1 MAVQNR
7 AGLVLK
13 PQRVSRAAVRLQS
26 GTSIAADGWVNSPS
40 YLSVRVLSA

>member
-13 PQRVSRAAVRLQS
+13 PQRVSRAAMHLQS
-26 GTSIAADGWVNSPS
+26 GTSITADGRVNSPG
-40 YLSVRVLSA
+40 YLGVRRLSA